1 MLLSL
6 ILACTEVGLVKYT
19 EKPQDSAVADT
30 SPAQPSEPSTTD
42 QPSSEPSQPTDTQQ
56 QGLGGIGGYFNY
68 AVSQVACPAC
78 VGETQSIN
86 IALTAKFHDPTNQSH
101 TEWIPNVGECVTSF
115 SMFTPSVVPR
125 NYGNKLTVSNGFR
138 TMEMYFN
145 GNEYTGTIYET
156 QYDRDTLHTVL
167 TDAGDFEFESIHGF
181 DTLEPQSMLY
191 VDPSYAFAAPIY
203 RSGATFWWSPAG
215 SNYPFM
221 ITVAVYTYDGSSL
234 LGYVSC
240 VTGDVG
246 QMTIP
251 GQYLSQFPAGSITAI
266 HLERHKVVLEEFV
279 EQGTYIET
287 HMSHQVVGTGYLQ

>member
-1 MLLSL
+1 
-6 ILACTEVGLVKYT
+6 
-19 EKPQDSAVADT
+19 
-30 SPAQPSEPSTTD
+30 
-42 QPSSEPSQPTDTQQ
+42 
-56 QGLGGIGGYFNY
+56 
-68 AVSQVACPAC
+68 
-78 VGETQSIN
+78 
-86 IALTAKFHDPTNQSH
+86 
-101 TEWIPNVGECVTSF
+101 
-115 SMFTPSVVPR
+115 
-125 NYGNKLTVSNGFR
+125 
-138 TMEMYFN
+138 
-145 GNEYTGTIYET
+145 
-156 QYDRDTLHTVL
+156 L